1 MRVRQHGTREFLK
14 ALNSDGGKPHRIQTL
29 REISRVAPSLSAHN
43 LGTCVK
49 APGVKMGFA
58 TNGVRLTT
66 SRTIFISDGSQ
77 LTTGAAANPTLTIV
91 ALAIRQ
97 ADYIADQVVTQNI

>member
-58 TNGVRLTT
+58 TKWGPTHDVKNL
-66 SRTIFISDGSQ
+66 FISDGSQ